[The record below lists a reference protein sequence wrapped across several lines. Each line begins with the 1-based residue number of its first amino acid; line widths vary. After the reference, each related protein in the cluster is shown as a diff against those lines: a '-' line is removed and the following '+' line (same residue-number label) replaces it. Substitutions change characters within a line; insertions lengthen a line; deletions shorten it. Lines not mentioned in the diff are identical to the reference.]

1 MCRKYFQIQKKT
13 FSLNQKWYFETKHC
27 AINTPGAELKE
38 FERRFK
44 FKPHLRYGWFHLK
57 LYQMFQDLSWR
68 LI

>member
-1 MCRKYFQIQKKT
+1 MCRKYFKIQKKT
-13 FSLNQKWYFETKHC
+13 FLLNQKCYYIAKHC
-27 AINTPGAELKE
+27 AINTPVAELKE

-57 LYQMFQDLSWR
+57 MYQMFQDLSWR